1 MKVVS
6 EEYKKLWNLLSKRR
20 KVQYFLVLI
29 LIIITAF
36 AEVLSLGAIIPFL
49 GVLISPE
56 KVFEIERFQTIWK
69 IFNIENSSEIL
80 LPITIVFTLGAF
92 FAGGCRLTLLYLSTR
107 LSYAIG
113 ADLSIEI
120 YRRTLYQPYSL
131 HVSRNSADV
140 ISGIT
145 TKASGVVAY
154 VLQPILTLVSSILI
168 LVIIAIGLVAIDP
181 LVTTVAFTL
190 FGFLYLII
198 AYQAKKKL
206 SRDGK
211 IASQS
216 QTILQ
221 KSLQEGLGAIRDVIL
236 DGTQKFYLNLYSKAD
251 IPFRRALGN
260 SQFTSS
266 SPKHTVE
273 AIGIMLM
280 AIFAYQLSKSSDNL
294 LSIIPL
300 LGSLAMGAQRM
311 LPILQQAYSAW
322 AYLKIGK
329 STLADVIL
337 LLDQP
342 FYISEN
348 DNLNEKTFTDRTLS
362 LDSSIVLKN
371 ITFRYSEELPIVIN
385 NVSLEISKGQRIGF
399 IGKTG
404 SGKSTLIDIIM
415 GLLTPTD
422 GEFLVDDQMILP
434 TNVGRWQKNIAHVPQ
449 SIYLSDSTIS
459 ENIAFGIP
467 VDEIDFN
474 RVQEAAR
481 KAQIAGHIESLRQG
495 YDTVVGERG
504 IRLSGGQRQRIGIA
518 RALYKNASVIV
529 FDEATSALD
538 NETEKAVMDS
548 INGLGRDLTIL
559 MIAHRLSTV
568 ENCDLIVRLEDG
580 KILEQEIRRRK

>member
-1 MKVVS
+1 M
-6 EEYKKLWNLLSKRR
+6 
-20 KVQYFLVLI
+20 
-29 LIIITAF
+29 TAF

-49 GVLISPE
+49 GVLISPD
-56 KVFEIERFQTIWK
+56 KVFEIETFQVVW
-69 IFNIENSSEIL
+69 IFFGITSSNQIL
-80 LPITIVFTLGAF
+80 LPVTIFFTLGAF
-92 FAGGCRLTLLYLSTR
+92 VSGGFRLGLLFLSSR
-107 LSYAIG
+107 LSYAVG
-113 ADLSIEI
+113 ADISIEI

-145 TKASGVVAY
+145 AKANGVVAY
-154 VLQPILTLVSSILI
+154 VLQPLLTLVSSILL
-168 LVIIAIGLVAIDP
+168 LVIISIGLVALDP
-181 LVTTVAFTL
+181 IVTTVAFTL
-190 FGFLYLII
+190 FGLIYLII
-198 AYQAKKKL
+198 ALQAKKKL
-206 SRDGK
+206 LRDGQ
-211 IASQS
+211 IAAHS

-251 IPFRRALGN
+251 IPYRRALGN

-266 SPKHTVE
+266 SPRYSVE
-273 AIGIMLM
+273 AIGIMVM
-280 AIFAYQLSKSSDNL
+280 AIFAYQLSKSSDSL

-300 LGSLAMGAQRM
+300 LGSLAMGAQRL
-311 LPILQQAYSAW
+311 LPILQQSYTAW

-329 STLADVIL
+329 STLSDVIQ

-342 FYISEN
+342 FHISEF
-348 DNLNEKTFTDRTLS
+348 DNSSNS
-362 LDSSIVLKN
+362 VSPYVINLDSSIVLKN
-371 ITFRYSEELPIVIN
+371 ISFRYAEDLPLVIEN
-385 NVSLEISKGQRIGF
+385 ISLNIEKGKRVGF

-404 SGKSTLIDIIM
+404 SGKSTLVDIIM
-415 GLLTPTD
+415 GLLPPTS
-422 GEFLVDDQMILP
+422 GEFLVDGQVVQS
-434 TNVGRWQKNIAHVPQ
+434 TNVGSWQKNIAHVPQ

-467 VDEIDFN
+467 AEEIDLS

-481 KAQIAGHIESLRQG
+481 KAQISEHIESLKHG
-495 YDTVVGERG
+495 YNTIVGERG

-518 RALYKNASVIV
+518 RALYKKASVIV

-548 INGLGRDLTIL
+548 IDGLGAELTIL

-568 ENCDLIVRLEDG
+568 ENCDMIVRLEDG
-580 KILEQEIRRRK
+580 KIVEQKGFGKDF